1 MRSTEVVVSERS
13 RERNVG
19 LDNDGKVA
27 VFIVPV
33 SSPEYI
39 TLNKILEREQIMID
53 KFEQLTLEEKLS
65 VLAFVEEI
73 LCSRESEPSRPQ

>member
-1 MRSTEVVVSERS
+1 MRSTEVVVNEHR

-19 LDNDGKVA
+19 LDNDGKLA

-39 TLNKILEREQIMID
+39 TLNTILEREQIMID

-65 VLAFVEEI
+65 VLAFVEELLSLEVSQI
-73 LCSRESEPSRPQ
+73 QPA

>member
-13 RERNVG
+13 RVG
-19 LDNDGKVA
+19 KDRLDNDGKVA

-39 TLNKILEREQIMID
+39 TLNTILEREQIMID

>member
-13 RERNVG
+13 RVG
-19 LDNDGKVA
+19 KDRLDNDGKVA

-39 TLNKILEREQIMID
+39 TLNTILEREQIMID
-53 KFEQLTLEEKLS
+53 KFKQLTLEEKLS